1 MRWPPYRHPKKD
13 KKQRSQ
19 HRDVFGAQNFICKKY
34 QVCLQ
39 RLADIQVEWSRTRP
53 IVRSAVSA
61 QVTIKLYMSSLIQR
75 RSRLKRLHACFLKR
89 TIPPNAMAKVLIQG
103 RSTVVRYFSRIR
115 YNVRLLKNSSACLK
129 QKAMMLPLR
138 FYRQQPSIQLKIT
151 TKIIT
156 TIKEE
161 LRIVTLLGNYFNHQL
176 KLGRTKKPGATR
188 WAF

>member
-1 MRWPPYRHPKKD
+1 
-13 KKQRSQ
+13 
-19 HRDVFGAQNFICKKY
+19 
-34 QVCLQ
+34 
-39 RLADIQVEWSRTRP
+39 
-53 IVRSAVSA
+53 
-61 QVTIKLYMSSLIQR
+61 
-75 RSRLKRLHACFLKR
+75 
-89 TIPPNAMAKVLIQG
+89 
-103 RSTVVRYFSRIR
+103 
-115 YNVRLLKNSSACLK
+115 
-129 QKAMMLPLR
+129 MLPLR